1 MGTKITKMSLT
12 IASGAIVCNESQ
24 LVGEISIGTRTV
36 VHPKAQ
42 IIAEAGPI
50 IIGENNMIE
59 ERAKIINAKEPNA
72 TSETTRVM
80 IIGNNNVFE
89 VDSTSYALKIGDFN
103 NLESKSVV
111 GKSTVLANGCI
122 IGAGCK
128 IFTEEVIPENCVIFG
143 SKNERR
149 LQGDR
154 PGPQTLQIEYLSKVL
169 PNYHHL
175 KKPTKKVTIKPKKY
189 SFF

>member
-1 MGTKITKMSLT
+1 MSLT
-12 IASGAIVCNESQ
+12 IAPGAIVCNESH
-24 LVGEISIGTRTV
+24 LMGEISIGTRSV

-59 ERAKIINAKEPNA
+59 ERAKIINAKDPNG
-72 TSETTRVM
+72 ETTKVM

-89 VDSTSYALKIGDFN
+89 VDSTSYALKIGDYN
-103 NLESKSVV
+103 NLESKSTV
-111 GKSTVLANGCI
+111 GKSTVLTNGCI

-128 IFTEEVIPENCVIFG
+128 LLTEEVLPENCVVYG
-143 SKNERR
+143 AKNDRR
-149 LQGDR
+149 VQGDR

-169 PNYHHL
+169 PHYHHL
-175 KKPTKKVTIKPKKY
+175 KKPSKK
-189 SFF
+189 

>member
-1 MGTKITKMSLT
+1 MSLT
-12 IASGAIVCNESQ
+12 IAPGAIVCNECQ

-59 ERAKIINAKEPNA
+59 ERARIINAKDPNN
-72 TSETTRVM
+72 TETTRVM

-103 NLESKSVV
+103 NLEAKSVV
-111 GKSTVLANGCI
+111 GKSTVLTNGCI
-122 IGAGCK
+122 IGDGCK
-128 IFTEEVIPENCVIFG
+128 VLTEEAIPENCVIYG
-143 SKNERR
+143 SKNDRR
-149 LQGDR
+149 VQG
-154 PGPQTLQIEYLSKVL
+154 E
-169 PNYHHL
+169 
-175 KKPTKKVTIKPKKY
+175 
-189 SFF
+189 